1 MIISFGHLRFCIEN
15 ERVFL
20 TEIAGTALTDRGSMC
35 EVQIA
40 GEIKDS
46 HLGIKMVNSSEGRRL
61 RYVNHVQRENELEI
75 VQESNL
81 VRTVTT
87 FTMHED
93 TNGVQIRTR
102 VLNRSAE
109 PVVLEEVSAF
119 VLAGFAPIAATAQLQ
134 LTRFAQSHHTECQ
147 PMTHTLHELGLFA
160 HLGQRQERVAFA
172 NVGAWSTKEAL
183 PQGILTDA
191 GTQHSMLFQ
200 IESSNSWYYEFGTM
214 GASLYLYL
222 GGANASHGAWSK
234 RLMPG
239 ESYDTV
245 SVSLAFG
252 QNLGDL
258 LANATRHRRHIA
270 GKCAPD
276 ANLPSIF
283 NEYMHLS
290 WDSPSAEATR
300 KYAPVV
306 SRLGVK
312 YYVIDCGWHN
322 EEDGNIIYPYVG
334 HWKESQKRFPLG
346 VRETTDYIRSLGMK
360 AGLWI
365 EPEIIGVKCAE
376 MLDFYDDDC
385 FLSRHGKRISVMNR
399 YFLDYRHPKVIAY
412 MTEAIRRMVEDYGAD
427 YIKMDFNQD
436 CGIGTVRDAI
446 APGEG
451 LESHA
456 RAYLAWIDTIRARF
470 PNVLFETCS
479 SGGMRMDYGTLSHFS
494 IVSTSDQTS
503 YIHYPYIAGNVL
515 AAAIP
520 EQAAV
525 WSYPVGTDKPGF
537 SATAEWVNDNIS
549 DEQVIMNMVNSFL
562 GRIHLASHLELL
574 NQHKLDLIV
583 EGIAFYDS
591 IIPFKK
597 AAVPYLPIGFTSFGK
612 TFVASG
618 LKDENAL
625 LLAVWNLGGEKQVD
639 IPLDGLDPKAVRV
652 VYPASPAY
660 AIPCSLTGNVLHVEF
675 TEDIQARMLEIDLG

>member
-1 MIISFGHLRFCIEN
+1 MDIQFKHLHFCIEN
-15 ERVFL
+15 ERIYLIGLDQIDF
-20 TEIAGTALTDRGSMC
+20 ADRGPMC
-35 EVQIA
+35 EVQVA

-46 HLGIKMVNSSEGRRL
+46 HLGIKMIKSSEGHKL
-61 RYVNHVQRENELEI
+61 RYVEHTQSENVLEI
-75 VQESNL
+75 VQESDL

-87 FTMHED
+87 FAAHAD
-93 TNGVQIRTR
+93 SNGVQIRTR
-102 VLNRSAE
+102 VTSRSAE
-109 PVVLEEVSAF
+109 PIVLEEVSAF
-119 VLAGFAPIAATAQLQ
+119 VLAGFASLAKTAQIDF
-134 LTRFAQSHHTECQ
+134 TRFAQSHHTECQ
-147 PMTHTLHELGLFA
+147 PVTHTLHELGLFA

-172 NVGAWSTKEAL
+172 NVGSWSTKEAL
-183 PQGILTDA
+183 PQGILTD
-191 GTQHSMLFQ
+191 TNTKKSMLFQ
-200 IESSNSWYYEFGTM
+200 IESNNSWYYELGTM

-234 RLMPG
+234 QLLPG
-239 ESYDTV
+239 QSYETV
-245 SVSLAFG
+245 AVSLIFG
-252 QNLGDL
+252 QNLDDL
-258 LANATRHRRHIA
+258 LANATRHRRHLA

-276 ANLPSIF
+276 ADLPSIF

-306 SRLGVK
+306 SKLGVK

-365 EPEIIGVKCAE
+365 EPEIIGCKCAE
-376 MLDFYDDDC
+376 MLDYYDDAC
-385 FLSRHGKRISVMNR
+385 YLQRHGKRICTMNR
-399 YFLDYRHPKVIAY
+399 YFLDYRNPKVIAY
-412 MTEAIRRMVEDYGAD
+412 MTESIRRMVEDYGAD

-436 CGIGTVRDAI
+436 CGIGTDLDALT
-446 APGEG
+446 PGEG

-456 RAYLAWIDTIRARF
+456 RAYLAWIDSIRARF

-479 SGGMRMDYGTLSHFS
+479 SGGMRMDWGTLSHFS

-503 YIHYPYIAGNVL
+503 YKHYPYIAGNVL
-515 AAAIP
+515 CAVIP

-525 WSYPVGTDKPGF
+525 WSYPVGTDTPGF
-537 SATAEWVNDNIS
+537 TPTSEWVNANIS

-574 NQHKLDLIV
+574 DERKLSLIS

-597 AAVPYLPIGFTSFGK
+597 EAVPCMPLGLTSFGK
-612 TFVASG
+612 TLVASG
-618 LKDENAL
+618 LRNDSTL
-625 LLAVWNLGGEKQVD
+625 LLAVWNLGGESAVE
-639 IPLDGLDPKAVRV
+639 IPLGDLIPKSVRV
-652 VYPASPAY
+652 IYPLAQKY
-660 AIPCSLTGNVLHVEF
+660 AIPCRVKDNALHVEF
-675 TEDIQARMLEIDLG
+675 TQNIQARMLEILL

>member
-1 MIISFGHLRFCIEN
+1 MMIEFGHLRFCIEN
-15 ERVFL
+15 EHVFL
-20 TEIAGTALTDRGSMC
+20 TEIAGVALVDRAPFC

-40 GEIKDS
+40 GEIKDT
-46 HLGIKMVNSSEGRRL
+46 HLGIKMINSSEGKKL
-61 RYVNHVQRENELEI
+61 RYVSHKQTESYLEI
-75 VQESNL
+75 AQESDL
-81 VRTVTT
+81 VRTITT
-87 FTMHED
+87 FSMHAD

-102 VLNRSAE
+102 VINRTAE
-109 PVVLEEVSAF
+109 PIVLEEVSAF
-119 VLAGFAPIAATAQLQ
+119 VLAGFAPITKTAQLQ
-134 LTRFAQSHHTECQ
+134 FTRFAQSHHTECQ
-147 PMTHTLHELGLFA
+147 PVVQTLHELGLFA
-160 HLGQRQERVAFA
+160 HLGQRQERVSFA

-191 GTQHSMLFQ
+191 DTQNSLLFQ
-200 IESSNSWYYEFGTM
+200 IESSNSWYYEIGTM

-234 RLMPG
+234 QLLPNQ
-239 ESYDTV
+239 SYDTV
-245 SVSLAFG
+245 PVSLAFG
-252 QNLGDL
+252 KGLDDL

-276 ANLPSIF
+276 ADLPSIF

-290 WDSPSAEATR
+290 WDSPSAENTR
-300 KYAPVV
+300 KYAPVI
-306 SRLGVK
+306 SKLGVK

-334 HWKESQKRFPLG
+334 HWKQSQKRFPLG

-376 MLDFYDDDC
+376 MLDLYDDDC
-385 FLSRHGKRISVMNR
+385 FLTRHGKRIAVMNR

-412 MTEAIRRMVEDYGAD
+412 MTESIRRMVEDYGAD

-436 CGIGTVRDAI
+436 CGIGTDLDALT
-446 APGEG
+446 PGEG

-456 RAYLAWIDTIRARF
+456 RAYLAWIDSIRARF

-503 YIHYPYIAGNVL
+503 YVHYPYIAGNVL
-515 AAAIP
+515 SAVIP

-537 SATAEWVNDNIS
+537 TATAEWVNENIP

-574 NQHKLDLIV
+574 DQRKLDLIA

-597 AAVPYLPIGFTSFGK
+597 TAVPYMPLGLTSFGK
-612 TFVASG
+612 TLVASG
-618 LKDENAL
+618 LTDGNKL
-625 LLAVWNLGGEKQVD
+625 LLAVWNLGGQREVK
-639 IPLDGLDPKAVRV
+639 IPLSAYAPKSVRI
-652 VYPASPAY
+652 VYPTAPEHT
-660 AIPCSLTGNVLHVEF
+660 IPCSLQDGVLHVEF
-675 TEDIQARMLEIDLG
+675 SEDVQARMLEILL

>member
-1 MIISFGHLRFCIEN
+1 MDIQFKHLRFCVEN
-15 ERVFL
+15 ERIYLIGIGQADFV
-20 TEIAGTALTDRGSMC
+20 DRGPMC

-40 GEIKDS
+40 GEVKDS
-46 HLGIKMVNSSEGRRL
+46 HLGIKMINSSEGRKL
-61 RYVNHVQRENELEI
+61 RYVTHTQTENTLEI
-75 VQESNL
+75 VQESEL

-87 FTMHED
+87 FAAHDD

-102 VLNRSAE
+102 VINLSSEAI
-109 PVVLEEVSAF
+109 VLEEVSAF
-119 VLAGFAPIAATAQLQ
+119 VLAGFASIAQTAQLDF
-134 LTRFAQSHHTECQ
+134 TRFAQSHHTECQ
-147 PMTHTLHELGLFA
+147 PMKHTLHELGLFA
-160 HLGQRQERVAFA
+160 NLGQRQERVAFG
-172 NVGAWSTKEAL
+172 NVGSWSTKEAL
-183 PQGILTDA
+183 PQGILTD
-191 GTQHSMLFQ
+191 TTTHKSMLFQ
-200 IESSNSWYYEFGTM
+200 IESSNSWYYEIGTM

-234 RLMPG
+234 RLASG
-239 ESYDTV
+239 ESYETV
-245 SVSLAFG
+245 AVSLAFG
-252 QNLGDL
+252 QNLDDL
-258 LANATRHRRHIA
+258 LANVTRHRRHMA
-270 GKCAPD
+270 GKCVPD
-276 ANLPSIF
+276 ADLPSIF

-290 WDSPSAEATR
+290 WDSPSADATR

-306 SRLGVK
+306 SKLGVK

-322 EEDGNIIYPYVG
+322 EEDGNVIYPYVG
-334 HWKESQKRFPLG
+334 HWKQSQKRFPLG

-365 EPEIIGVKCAE
+365 EPEIIGCKCAE

-385 FLSRHGKRISVMNR
+385 YLQRHGKRICTMNR
-399 YFLDYRHPKVIAY
+399 HFLDYRNPKVIAY

-436 CGIGTVRDAI
+436 CGVGTDLDALT
-446 APGEG
+446 PGEG

-456 RAYLAWIDTIRARF
+456 RAYLAWVDSIRSRF

-503 YIHYPYIAGNVL
+503 YKHYPYIAGNVL
-515 AAAIP
+515 SAVIP

-525 WSYPVGTDKPGF
+525 WSYPVGTDTPGF
-537 SATAEWVNDNIS
+537 APTSEWVNANIS
-549 DEQVIMNMVNSFL
+549 DEQVIMNMINSFL

-574 NQHKLDLIV
+574 DEHKLSLIS

-597 AAVPYLPIGFTSFGK
+597 EAVPCMPLGLTSFGK
-612 TFVASG
+612 TLVASG
-618 LKDENAL
+618 LKHDTTL
-625 LLAVWNLGGEKQVD
+625 LLAVWNLGGESAVE
-639 IPLDGLDPKAVRV
+639 IPLGDLTPKSVRI
-652 VYPASPAY
+652 VYPTVPAY
-660 AIPCSLTGNVLHVEF
+660 TIPCSIRDNVLHVEF
-675 TEDIQARMLEIDLG
+675 TQNIQARMLEIAL

>member
-1 MIISFGHLRFCIEN
+1 MDIQFKHLHFCIEN
-15 ERVFL
+15 ERIYLIGLDQIDF
-20 TEIAGTALTDRGSMC
+20 ADRGPMC
-35 EVQIA
+35 EVQVA

-46 HLGIKMVNSSEGRRL
+46 HLGIKMIKSSEGHKL
-61 RYVNHVQRENELEI
+61 RYVEHTQSENVLEI
-75 VQESNL
+75 VQESDL

-87 FTMHED
+87 FAAHAD
-93 TNGVQIRTR
+93 SNGVQIRTR
-102 VLNRSAE
+102 VTNRSAE
-109 PVVLEEVSAF
+109 PIVLEEVSAF
-119 VLAGFAPIAATAQLQ
+119 VLAGFASLAKTAQIDF
-134 LTRFAQSHHTECQ
+134 TRFAQSHHTECQ
-147 PMTHTLHELGLFA
+147 PVTHTLHELGLFA

-172 NVGAWSTKEAL
+172 NVGSWSTKEAL
-183 PQGILTDA
+183 PQGILTD
-191 GTQHSMLFQ
+191 TNTKKSMLFQ
-200 IESSNSWYYEFGTM
+200 IESNNSWYYELGTM

-234 RLMPG
+234 QLLPG
-239 ESYDTV
+239 QSYETV
-245 SVSLAFG
+245 AVSLIFG
-252 QNLGDL
+252 QNLDDL
-258 LANATRHRRHIA
+258 LANATRHRRHLA

-334 HWKESQKRFPLG
+334 HWKESQKRFPFG

-365 EPEIIGVKCAE
+365 EPEIIGCKCAE
-376 MLDFYDDDC
+376 MLDYYDDAC
-385 FLSRHGKRISVMNR
+385 YLQRHGKRICTMNR
-399 YFLDYRHPKVIAY
+399 YFLDYRNPKVIAY
-412 MTEAIRRMVEDYGAD
+412 MTESIRRMVEDYGAD

-436 CGIGTVRDAI
+436 CGIGTDLDALT
-446 APGEG
+446 PGEG

-456 RAYLAWIDTIRARF
+456 RAYLAWIDSIRARF

-479 SGGMRMDYGTLSHFS
+479 SGGMRMDWGTLSHFS

-503 YIHYPYIAGNVL
+503 YKHYPYIAGNVL
-515 AAAIP
+515 CAVIP

-525 WSYPVGTDKPGF
+525 WSYPVGTDTPGF
-537 SATAEWVNDNIS
+537 TPTSEWVNANIS

-574 NQHKLDLIV
+574 DERKLSLIS

-597 AAVPYLPIGFTSFGK
+597 EAVPCMPLGLTSFGK
-612 TFVASG
+612 TLVASG
-618 LKDENAL
+618 LRNDSTL
-625 LLAVWNLGGEKQVD
+625 LLAVWNLGGESAVE
-639 IPLDGLDPKAVRV
+639 IPLGDLTPKSVRV
-652 VYPASPAY
+652 IYPLAQKY
-660 AIPCSLTGNVLHVEF
+660 AIPCRVKDNALHVEF
-675 TEDIQARMLEIDLG
+675 TQNIQARMLEILL

>member
-1 MIISFGHLRFCIEN
+1 MDIQFKHLHFCIEN
-15 ERVFL
+15 ERIYLIGLDQIDF
-20 TEIAGTALTDRGSMC
+20 ADRGPMC
-35 EVQIA
+35 EVQVA

-46 HLGIKMVNSSEGRRL
+46 HLGIKMIKSSEGHKL
-61 RYVNHVQRENELEI
+61 RYVEHTQSENVLEI
-75 VQESNL
+75 VQESDL

-87 FTMHED
+87 FAAHAD
-93 TNGVQIRTR
+93 SNGVQIRTR
-102 VLNRSAE
+102 VTNRSAE
-109 PVVLEEVSAF
+109 PIVLEEVSAF
-119 VLAGFAPIAATAQLQ
+119 VLAGFASLAKTAQIDF
-134 LTRFAQSHHTECQ
+134 TRFAQSHHTECQ
-147 PMTHTLHELGLFA
+147 PVTHTLHELGLFA

-172 NVGAWSTKEAL
+172 NVGSWSTKEAL
-183 PQGILTDA
+183 PQGILTD
-191 GTQHSMLFQ
+191 TNTKKSMLFQ
-200 IESSNSWYYEFGTM
+200 IESNNSWYYELGTM
-214 GASLYLYL
+214 GASLYLYF

-234 RLMPG
+234 QLLPG
-239 ESYDTV
+239 QSYETV
-245 SVSLAFG
+245 AVSLIFG
-252 QNLGDL
+252 QNLDDL
-258 LANATRHRRHIA
+258 LANATRHRRHLA

-276 ANLPSIF
+276 ADLPSIF

-312 YYVIDCGWHN
+312 YYIIDCGWHN

-334 HWKESQKRFPLG
+334 HWKESKKRFPLG

-365 EPEIIGVKCAE
+365 EPEIIGCKCAQ
-376 MLDFYDDDC
+376 MLDYYDDDC
-385 FLSRHGKRISVMNR
+385 YLQRHGKRICTMNR
-399 YFLDYRHPKVIAY
+399 YFLDYRNPKVIAY
-412 MTEAIRRMVEDYGAD
+412 MTESIRRMVEDYGAD

-436 CGIGTVRDAI
+436 CGIGTDLDALT
-446 APGEG
+446 PGEG

-456 RAYLAWIDTIRARF
+456 RAYLAWIDSIRARF

-479 SGGMRMDYGTLSHFS
+479 SGGMRMDWGTLSHFS

-503 YIHYPYIAGNVL
+503 YKHYPYIAGNVL
-515 AAAIP
+515 CAVIP

-525 WSYPVGTDKPGF
+525 WSYPVGTDTPGF
-537 SATAEWVNDNIS
+537 TPTSEWVNANIS

-574 NQHKLDLIV
+574 DERKLSLIS

-597 AAVPYLPIGFTSFGK
+597 EAVPCMPLGLTSFGK
-612 TFVASG
+612 TLVASG
-618 LKDENAL
+618 LRNDSTL
-625 LLAVWNLGGEKQVD
+625 LLAVWNLGGESAVE
-639 IPLDGLDPKAVRV
+639 IPLGNLAPKSVRV
-652 VYPASPAY
+652 IYPLAQKY
-660 AIPCSLTGNVLHVEF
+660 AIPCRVKDNALHVEF
-675 TEDIQARMLEIDLG
+675 TQNIQARMLEILL

>member
-1 MIISFGHLRFCIEN
+1 MNINFGHLRFGIEN
-15 ERVFL
+15 ERIYLIGIGQTDFV
-20 TEIAGTALTDRGSMC
+20 DRGPFC

-46 HLGIKMVNSSEGRRL
+46 HLGIKMIKSSEGKKL
-61 RYVNHVQRENELEI
+61 RYVAHTQTQNELEI
-75 VQESNL
+75 VQQSEL

-87 FTMHED
+87 FSIHD
-93 TNGVQIRTR
+93 DSNGVQIRTR
-102 VLNRSAE
+102 VTNLSCE
-109 PVVLEEVSAF
+109 PIVLEEVSAF
-119 VLAGFAPIAATAQLQ
+119 VLAGFAPIAKTAQLQ
-134 LTRFAQSHHTECQ
+134 FTRFAQSHHTECQ

-160 HLGQRQERVAFA
+160 HLGQRQERVSFS

-191 GTQHSMLFQ
+191 DTQNSLLFQ
-200 IESSNSWYYEFGTM
+200 IESSNSWYYEIGTM

-234 RLMPG
+234 CLQHG
-239 ESYDTV
+239 ESYETV

-252 QNLGDL
+252 QGLDDL

-276 ANLPSIF
+276 TDLPSIF

-290 WDSPSAEATR
+290 WDSPSADATR
-300 KYAPVV
+300 KYAPVI

-365 EPEIIGVKCAE
+365 EPEIIGCKCAE
-376 MLDFYDDDC
+376 MLDFYGDDC
-385 FLSRHGKRISVMNR
+385 FLQRHGKRICTMNR

-436 CGIGTVRDAI
+436 CGVGTDRDALT
-446 APGEG
+446 PGEG

-456 RAYLAWIDTIRARF
+456 RAYLAWIDAIRARF
-470 PNVLFETCS
+470 PDVLFETCS

-503 YIHYPYIAGNVL
+503 YRHYPYIAGNVL
-515 AAAIP
+515 AAVIP

-525 WSYPVGTDKPGF
+525 WSYPVGTDTPGF
-537 SATAEWVNDNIS
+537 TATREWVNEHIP
-549 DEQVIMNMVNSFL
+549 DEQIIMNMINSFL

-574 NQHKLDLIV
+574 DERKLELIAD
-583 EGIAFYDS
+583 GIRFYDA

-597 AAVPYLPIGFTSFGK
+597 TAIPCMPLGLTNFGK
-612 TFVASG
+612 TLVASG
-618 LKDENAL
+618 LRNDKTL
-625 LLAVWNLGGEKQVD
+625 LLAIWNLGGEKQVE
-639 IPLDGLDPKAVRV
+639 IPLGAYAPKSVRI
-652 VYPASPAY
+652 VYPTAAKY
-660 AIPCSLTGNVLHVEF
+660 AIPCLLDKDVLHIEF
-675 TEDIQARMLEIDLG
+675 SQDIQARMLEILL